1 MNPLIVL
8 ISSIGGR
15 LFGERL
21 PSVIES
27 ASPTSHARSRIT
39 AILSLAT
46 VSAPCASPLH
56 AQPAVNDPDLA
67 VRTVVSGLTQ
77 PINLGFLREND
88 FLITEKSTGQ
98 VKRVVN
104 GAVTATVLDLPVNSA
119 SERGLLGMALH
130 PDFERTKWVYLFW
143 TESSTGAD
151 STVLAEVGNPSSPYA
166 PGTPQ
171 PFGNRV
177 DRFVWDRRTQT
188 LRFDRNIAVLRAYQ
202 ADANQPLRGNHNGG
216 LIRFEK
222 RGEGH
227 GRGHWSHG
235 DGWGR
240 HKDTREKL
248 FVIIGDNG
256 RRGMLQNLLRGPSGP
271 GVPDDQFGGPEPDN
285 AHLTGVVLRLN
296 DDGSTPRDN
305 PFYEYGASLGG
316 EEGANLQKVFAYGI
330 RNSFGLAVDPLS
342 GELWQSE
349 NGDDTFDE
357 INRIEAGQNS
367 GWIQVMGPLVRIT
380 EFKGIET
387 TFPTPPGSL
396 QQVRWPPGN
405 IADSPITARARM
417 VDLPGSHYA
426 DPQFS
431 WKYATAP
438 AAIGFMGDR
447 SLGADYEGDLFV
459 GASLPVL
466 TGGYLFRFKLSENRR
481 RLTWSD
487 PRLADLVADNTA
499 KHNPTESESLA
510 FGTGFG
516 VSTDI
521 QTGPDG
527 NLFVVSSSTG
537 SVYEIYRPGRRDR

>member
-1 MNPLIVL
+1 MIPKSLRA
-8 ISSIGGR
+8 S
-15 LFGERL
+15 F
-21 PSVIES
+21 
-27 ASPTSHARSRIT
+27 SPTRVCLEGTRFWIRTRQSTGLGTLCVAALVANTVR
-39 AILSLAT
+39 LS
-46 VSAPCASPLH
+46 
-56 AQPAVNDPDLA
+56 AQPAVTDPNLA

-77 PINLGFLREND
+77 PINMAFLRHND
-88 FLITEKSTGQ
+88 FFVTEKSTGR

-104 GAVTATVLDLPVNSA
+104 GAVVATVLDLPVNFA
-119 SERGLLGMALH
+119 SERGLLGMTLH
-130 PDFERTKWVYLFW
+130 PDFERNKWVYLYW

-151 STVLAEVGNPSSPYA
+151 TNVLAEVGNPNSPYP

-177 DRFVWDRRTQT
+177 DRFVWDRRTET
-188 LRFDRNIAVLRAYQ
+188 LKFDRNIIVLRAYQ
-202 ADANQPLRGNHNGG
+202 ADAGQPLRGNHNGG

-222 RGEGH
+222 EHDRIPRLLQRWWH
-227 GRGHWSHG
+227 HKNGRE
-235 DGWGR
+235 R
-240 HKDTREKL
+240 L

-256 RRGMLQNLLRGPSGP
+256 RRGMLQNLLQGPAGP
-271 GVPDDQFGGPEPDN
+271 DAPDDQFGGPEPDN

-305 PFYEYGASLGG
+305 PFYEYGASVGG
-316 EEGANLQKVFAYGI
+316 EEGANLQRVFAYGI
-330 RNSFGLAVDPLS
+330 RNSFGLAVDPFT

-357 INRIEAGQNS
+357 INRIEPGHNS
-367 GWIQVMGPLVRIT
+367 GWIQIMGPLVRVT
-380 EFKGIET
+380 EFKQIET
-387 TFPTPPGSL
+387 TFPAPPGSL

-405 IADSPITARARM
+405 IADSPITARSRM

-438 AAIGFMGDR
+438 AAIGFMTDR
-447 SLGADYEGDLFV
+447 SLGRDYEGDLFA
-459 GASLPVL
+459 GASIPVL
-466 TGGYLFRFKLSENRR
+466 TGGYLFRFQPSENRR
-481 RLTWSD
+481 RLTWTD
-487 PRLADLVADNTA
+487 ARLADQVADNAA
-499 KHNPTESESLA
+499 KHDGTESESLR

-521 QTGPDG
+521 QTGPRG

-537 SVYEIYRPGRRDR
+537 SVYEIYRVSGDQD

>member
-1 MNPLIVL
+1 MNPFVVS

-21 PSVIES
+21 PSVLES
-27 ASPTSHARSRIT
+27 ASPISPVRPRVVGLLVWAT
-39 AILSLAT
+39 ALALC
-46 VSAPCASPLH
+46 APPLH

-104 GAVTATVLDLPVNSA
+104 GVVTATVLDLPVNSA

-151 STVLAEVGNPSSPYA
+151 STVLAEVGNPNSPYA

-177 DRFVWDRRTQT
+177 DRFVWERRTQT

-222 RGEGH
+222 SGKDHDRGRRNGH
-227 GRGHWSHG
+227 GWGHDKEG
-235 DGWGR
+235 
-240 HKDTREKL
+240 REKL

-256 RRGMLQNLLRGPSGP
+256 RRGMLQNLLQGPSGP

-396 QQVRWPPGN
+396 QQVRWPPSN
-405 IADSPITARARM
+405 IADSPIVARARM
-417 VDLPGSHYA
+417 VDIPGSHYA

-438 AAIGFMGDR
+438 AAIGFMGDS
-447 SLGADYEGDLFV
+447 SLGPDYQGDLFV

-466 TGGYLFRFKLSENRR
+466 TGGYLFRFNLSENRR

-537 SVYEIYRPGRRDR
+537 SVYEIYRPSRRDR